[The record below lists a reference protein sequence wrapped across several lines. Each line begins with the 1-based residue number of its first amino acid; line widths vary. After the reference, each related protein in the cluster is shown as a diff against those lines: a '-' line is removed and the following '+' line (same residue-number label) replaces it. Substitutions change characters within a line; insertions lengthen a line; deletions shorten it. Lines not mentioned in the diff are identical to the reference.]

1 MAKKLSD
8 PKNTAEVIK
17 KNEFAFKKKFGQN
30 FLVDDRVLQRIVAGA
45 GITKEDRVL
54 EIGPGIGTLTQA
66 LCEAAGEVRAVEID
80 RDLIP
85 ILKETLSDYDN
96 VEIINADVMDLELSS
111 VFSGS
116 FKVVANLPYYITTP
130 IIMRL
135 FESGAD
141 IESITVMVQKEVADR
156 MQAAPGGKD
165 YGALTLSVAYNA
177 EAEIIANVPPNCFMP
192 RPEVSSAVIRLKRH
206 EKPPVAPKDPAY
218 MFSVIRAAFSQRRKT
233 LQNALSNDRSLGV
246 TKDLISE
253 ALSEL
258 GLDQRIRGE
267 RLSLSQFS
275 GLSDLLLEKRAG

>member
-233 LQNALSNDRSLGV
+233 LLNALSNDRSLGV
-246 TKDLISE
+246 TKELISE

-275 GLSDLLLEKRAG
+275 GLSDLLFEKRAG

>member
-45 GITKEDRVL
+45 GITKEDSVL

-206 EKPPVAPKDPAY
+206 EKPPVAPKDLAY

-246 TKDLISE
+246 TKELISE

>member
-1 MAKKLSD
+1 MMR
-8 PKNTAEVIK
+8 TAAP
-17 KNEFAFKKKFGQN
+17 AFRLG
-30 FLVDDRVLQRIVAGA
+30 
-45 GITKEDRVL
+45 E
-54 EIGPGIGTLTQA
+54 
-66 LCEAAGEVRAVEID
+66 LCLPRAAGEVRAVEID

-177 EAEIIANVPPNCFMP
+177 ETEIIANVPPNCFMP

-246 TKDLISE
+246 TKELISE